1 MFGLGWQELLLIFF
15 IALLV
20 FGPKKLPEIG
30 KSIGRAMAEFR
41 KSSEEFKEQ
50 LEKAVEEEDARNEA
64 AEEGENLSSQKGS
77 QSVESNGEKEEKK

>member
-30 KSIGRAMAEFR
+30 RSIGRAIAEFK
-41 KSSEEFKEQ
+41 KSSEELKEEI
-50 LEKAVEEEDARNEA
+50 EKAVEEKKEPDS
-64 AEEGENLSSQKGS
+64 LD
-77 QSVESNGEKEEKK
+77 EEKKAG

>member
-30 KSIGRAMAEFR
+30 RSIGRAIAEFR
-41 KSSEEFKEQ
+41 RSSEQLKEEI
-50 LEKAVEEEDARNEA
+50 EKAVEED
-64 AEEGENLSSQKGS
+64 QK
-77 QSVESNGEKEEKK
+77 EPEPADEEKKAG

>member
-30 KSIGRAMAEFR
+30 RSIGRAIAEFK
-41 KSSEEFKEQ
+41 KSSEQLKEEI
-50 LEKAVEEEDARNEA
+50 EKAVEEE
-64 AEEGENLSSQKGS
+64 QKEPEP
-77 QSVESNGEKEEKK
+77 VDEEKKAG

>member
-20 FGPKKLPEIG
+20 FGPKKLPEVG
-30 KSIGRAMAEFR
+30 RSIGRAIAEFK

-50 LEKAVEEEDARNEA
+50 LEKAVEEEKTVPDDISKEKPA
-64 AEEGENLSSQKGS
+64 EGE
-77 QSVESNGEKEEKK
+77 VVNGEEKKKKTE